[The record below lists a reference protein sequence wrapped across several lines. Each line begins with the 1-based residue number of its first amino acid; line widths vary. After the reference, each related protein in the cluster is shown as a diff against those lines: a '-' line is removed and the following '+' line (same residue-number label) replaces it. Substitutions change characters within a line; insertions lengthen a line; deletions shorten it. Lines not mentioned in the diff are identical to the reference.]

1 MKRVYLAIG
10 GMGLFAVGGCVT
22 AEALA
27 DVSAFLDVVNLIV
40 GWLPAL
46 V

>member
-22 AEALA
+22 AEVLA
-27 DVSAFLDVVNLIV
+27 DAGMIVDLANLIL
-40 GWLPAL
+40 GGLGTML
-46 V
+46 